1 MTSPSVTSSSV
12 SQVFWR
18 ELYRT
23 ALFEPDPGKLN
34 EDILRAESAIVLRAR
49 QLFGQP
55 GDHIE
60 EEHDLDDALYALQ
73 ALKGCVQSRASL
85 ADAA

>member
-1 MTSPSVTSSSV
+1 MITRTSPPASHLG
-12 SQVFWR
+12 WR

-23 ALFEPDPGKLN
+23 ALFEPDPDKLT
-34 EDILRAESAIVLRAR
+34 DQIQRAESAIVLRAR

-60 EEHDLDDALYALQ
+60 EEYDLDDALYALQ
-73 ALKGCVQSRASL
+73 ALKSCAQSRTALS
-85 ADAA
+85 DAA

>member
-1 MTSPSVTSSSV
+1 MRSDTLPTPSRIP
-12 SQVFWR
+12 WR
-18 ELYRT
+18 DLYKT
-23 ALFEPDPGKLN
+23 ALLEPDPAKLL
-34 EDILRAESAIVLRAR
+34 EHVMAAESAIVVRAR

-73 ALKGCVQSRASL
+73 ALRSCVQSRSSL
-85 ADAA
+85 SNVA

>member
-1 MTSPSVTSSSV
+1 MNTATYPPANPY
-12 SQVFWR
+12 FWR
-18 ELYRT
+18 QLYKT
-23 ALFEPDPGKLN
+23 ALFEPDPVKLN
-34 EDILRAESAIVLRAR
+34 EGIVRAESAIVLRAR
-49 QLFGQP
+49 ELFGQP

-73 ALKGCVQSRASL
+73 ALKSCVQSRTGL

>member
-1 MTSPSVTSSSV
+1 MNIPSCSSL
-12 SQVFWR
+12 SQLSWR

-34 EDILRAESAIVLRAR
+34 EDILRAESAIVVRAR

-73 ALKGCVQSRASL
+73 ALKSCLRSRASL

>member
-1 MTSPSVTSSSV
+1 MRSDTLLPGSRNL
-12 SQVFWR
+12 WR

-23 ALFEPDPGKLN
+23 ALFEPDPGKLL
-34 EDILRAESAIVLRAR
+34 EDVMRAESAIVLRAR

-60 EEHDLDDALYALQ
+60 EEHDLDDAMYALQ
-73 ALKGCVQSRASL
+73 ALRSCVQSRSQLSDVA
-85 ADAA
+85 

>member
-1 MTSPSVTSSSV
+1 MRSNSLSPASRIL
-12 SQVFWR
+12 WR
-18 ELYRT
+18 DLYKT
-23 ALFEPDPGKLN
+23 ALFEPDPDKLL
-34 EDILRAESAIVLRAR
+34 EDVMRAESAIVLRAR

-73 ALKGCVQSRASL
+73 ALRSCVQSRSSL
-85 ADAA
+85 SDVA